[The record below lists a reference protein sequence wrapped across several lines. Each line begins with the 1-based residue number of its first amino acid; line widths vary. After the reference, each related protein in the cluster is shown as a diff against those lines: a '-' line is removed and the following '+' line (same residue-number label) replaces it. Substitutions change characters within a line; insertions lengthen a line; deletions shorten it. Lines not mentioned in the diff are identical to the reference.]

1 MAYSVRTVQKMFVGH
16 VRFAADGAAE
26 FATGWNDAG
35 ASKESISALTRT
47 ALQQNRGWFDAYA
60 TSSAEEPFAI
70 ESCRCGGRSPLGGR
84 PLFGAKPAF
93 SPKLPV
99 KR

>member
-1 MAYSVRTVQKMFVGH
+1 MFVGH

-35 ASKESISALTRT
+35 APKASVSALARP
-47 ALQQNRGWFDAYA
+47 ALLRNRGWFDAYA
-60 TSSAEEPFAI
+60 TSSVSEPFEI
-70 ESCRCGGRSPLGGR
+70 ESCRCGSRPASASSRPFFGGTSPL
-84 PLFGAKPAF
+84 
-93 SPKLPV
+93 